1 MTGTIDHLKKQR
13 GVAIITA
20 LLVVMLAASIA
31 AFLLS
36 QQSHALTRTVRATDR
51 AQAALYAK
59 PTLDWA
65 RAMVFDMQKK
75 STRVDLTQPW
85 TQGLIAVPI
94 DGATASGSLRDD
106 AGLFNINNLLKED
119 GTRSEPDTA
128 IFRRLLTSLKLNPDL
143 AHAVL
148 DWIDADDDV
157 TFPGGAESAA
167 YMAAPG
173 PTRAAN
179 QRLVQ
184 LEELHRV
191 AGFNAELLGRLR
203 PFVTVLPTRSKV
215 NINTA
220 PAEVLAALLPD
231 LAVEEISAL
240 VKLRL
245 SKPFAQID
253 GNGGL
258 KEYLSKTP
266 PALIEQSLDVK
277 SGYFSVYLAI
287 DNNGAQVRQSALL
300 QRRDLGGG
308 GNDKWPSIIWVRND

>member
-1 MTGTIDHLKKQR
+1 MNAIANFRTHQR

-20 LLVVMLAASIA
+20 LLVVMLAASMA

-51 AQAALYAK
+51 AQATLYAR

-65 RAMVFDMQKK
+65 RAIVFEMQKK
-75 STRVDLTQPW
+75 STQVDLTQPW
-85 TQGLIAVPI
+85 TQGLMAMPI

-106 AGLFNINNLLKED
+106 AGLFNINNLLKDD
-119 GTRSEPDTA
+119 GSKSEADVA
-128 IFRRLLTSLKLNPDL
+128 IFRRLLNDLKLNPDL

-148 DWIDADDDV
+148 DWIDADDDI
-157 TFPGGAESAA
+157 TFPGGAETTM
-167 YMAAPG
+167 YMASPT

-179 QRLVQ
+179 QRMQ
-184 LEELHRV
+184 QIEELQRV
-191 AGFNAELLGRLR
+191 AGFTPEIIGRLR
-203 PFVTVLPTRSKV
+203 PFVTTLPMRSKV

-231 LAVEEISAL
+231 MGNDEIGAL

-245 SKPFAQID
+245 TRPFSKLD
-253 GNGGL
+253 GSGGV
-258 KEYLSKTP
+258 KEFLSKTA
-266 PALIEQSLDVK
+266 PAVIDQAIDVK
-277 SGYFSVYLAI
+277 SAYFSVYLAI

-300 QRRDLGGG
+300 QRSTLGGAAG
-308 GNDKWPSIIWVRND
+308 DRWPSIIWVRND

>member
-1 MTGTIDHLKKQR
+1 MKAIATFRSGQR

-51 AQAALYAK
+51 AQATLYAR

-65 RAMVFDMQKK
+65 RAIVFEMQKK
-75 STRVDLTQPW
+75 SMRVDLTQQW
-85 TQGLIAVPI
+85 TQGLMAVPI

-106 AGLFNINNLLKED
+106 AGLFNLNNLLKDD
-119 GTRSEPDTA
+119 GTRSEVDVA
-128 IFRRLLTSLKLNPDL
+128 IFRRLLTDLKLNPDL

-148 DWIDADDDV
+148 DWIDADDDI
-157 TFPGGAESAA
+157 TFPGGAETAM
-167 YMAAPG
+167 YMASPI

-179 QRLVQ
+179 QRMLQ
-184 LEELHRV
+184 IEELQRV
-191 AGFNAELLGRLR
+191 AGFNAEIIGRLR
-203 PFVTVLPTRSKV
+203 PFVTALPTRSKI

-231 LAVEEISAL
+231 MSNDEIGAL
-240 VKLRL
+240 IKLRL
-245 SKPFAQID
+245 TKPFSQVD
-253 GNGGL
+253 GNGGV
-258 KEYLSKTP
+258 KEFLSKSP
-266 PALIEQSLDVK
+266 PAVIDQSIDVK
-277 SGYFSVYLAI
+277 SAFFSVYLAI

-300 QRRDLGGG
+300 QRRELGGAAG
-308 GNDKWPSIIWVRND
+308 DRWPSIIWVRND